1 VCQLSDQSTSIKF
14 TLSGA
19 PKAWNEEAGELLGE
33 WAEGIEAVF
42 INSTESGEDF
52 VTVDEIAWGGNE
64 YSTRYYTK
72 GGSLSVDGMEQK
84 FAALFGDEFVK
95 DGQLNLAE
103 FAAKKGYG
111 LDLEF
116 EVSCAYEDQRDRE
129 RIEVEQ
135 GQIKRFVR
143 DWVLAAS

>member
-1 VCQLSDQSTSIKF
+1 
-14 TLSGA
+14 
-19 PKAWNEEAGELLGE
+19 
-33 WAEGIEAVF
+33 
-42 INSTESGEDF
+42 
-52 VTVDEIAWGGNE
+52 
-64 YSTRYYTK
+64 
-72 GGSLSVDGMEQK
+72 MEQK

-129 RIEVEQ
+129 KIEVEQ

-143 DWVLAAS
+143 DWVLAGP